1 MRKQKEDMQVNVAGI
16 RRNIKNLAHN
26 YSDAQ
31 VKVREA
37 TSNDPWGPSAT
48 IMAEIADLTYN
59 VVAFSEIM
67 QMIWKRL
74 NDHGKNWRHVFKAL
88 LLLDYL
94 IKTGTEKVAQQCK
107 ENIFAIQTLREFSYF
122 EEGKDQGTHVR
133 EKSSQLVNLLK
144 DDERLKNERVKALK
158 AKERFAQH
166 PSGFGSDGYIDGPTH
181 RDMPPGWQEE
191 PKPVSELEMVRP
203 QTAGEEELQLQLA
216 MAMSREEAE
225 QEEAKRRSDDVRL
238 QLALSQ
244 SEQDFKDQT
253 VKPTGVKKEEPQS
266 HLLDLL
272 DISLGATSIS
282 SPPLGAMGGTG
293 DPWGTP
299 ARAASQLSDPW
310 SGTSSPQIDPWQPA
324 ASMRAANASVPLGAV
339 GGIGSN
345 GGDAW
350 ALTRTQSPSVASGSS
365 TEGWLHSN
373 GGGGAGAGAV
383 GGAVILNGNS
393 VGAGAIGG
401 LDPWLSKGNALGG
414 AAAAAAEKVEPA
426 DPWLTETSIKPVS
439 LAPLAAAPTVDPWA
453 PKAGAAAND
462 DPWKNTGMSS
472 VKKPSPDMDEFDI
485 ITNRNKTG
493 DLLTNNLTSAFN
505 NNNASLLDE
514 MDPLSATNSTL
525 NATTTST
532 NTSKQMKT
540 PQSFLG
546 ENSSLV
552 NLDNLIKPVQT
563 QSQAGNAAYNPFSDT
578 VIPPKTN
585 LFQQQQPAVPS
596 INQLKQQ
603 QPFAMTMNQDPW
615 APVTNSTN
623 TSQLTRNLF
632 NDYDDSDDFASI
644 HSNDNFHNNFLNNKQ
659 VSSSG
664 NSNIKPTL
672 QYSKSDYDVFNPKAF
687 STTTDF
693 FTYNNSNNNNNKNGN
708 AYRSQHDGPHQFQ
721 TQVQIHSQSVD
732 NIRNMQ
738 IASDSDAEL
747 FDSASTTTLHQPVAN
762 TAHSGVFRTTTN
774 NSNPLSLQPP
784 LAPPPPINQFQPFTD
799 FGNEAK
805 EDFETFNNTFN
816 NSNRT
821 SNNNGNETFNNT
833 FINNSNAFTSASST
847 FNSNFNNKF
856 TNTNN
861 SSNNNNQLSNY
872 SYDLTSTQQPVAKY
886 PTVPLTSSYSNALTA
901 ALADTPGIK
910 IAPVQLPM
918 PATTTMPFNYGAS
931 TVGNVIGSGFES
943 GGGGSL
949 FNYGFYEANPSILSN
964 NNNSNNMNNFSN
976 TVSHNNALFSTS
988 SSLMGNCKLENNNNM
1003 PWMNPEAASSSN
1015 PFLS

>member
-1 MRKQKEDMQVNVAGI
+1 MRKQKEDMQVNVAGL

-74 NDHGKNWRHVFKAL
+74 NDHGKNWRHVYKAL
-88 LLLDYL
+88 ILLEYL

-107 ENIFAIQTLREFSYF
+107 ENIFAIQTLREFVYF

-133 EKSSQLVNLLK
+133 EKAKQLVNLLK

-191 PKPVSELEMVRP
+191 PKPVSELELVRP

-253 VKPTGVKKEEPQS
+253 VPAAAPKKEEPQS

-282 SPPLGAMGGTG
+282 SPPLGATGGSG
-293 DPWGTP
+293 DPWATP

-324 ASMRAANASVPLGAV
+324 AAMRTAIAPAPLGAV

-345 GGDAW
+345 GDDAW
-350 ALTRTQSPSVASGSS
+350 GLTRTQSPSVASGSS

-373 GGGGAGAGAV
+373 GAGIAGAAGGAA
-383 GGAVILNGNS
+383 ILNGNS
-393 VGAGAIGG
+393 IGGGAIGG
-401 LDPWLSKGNALGG
+401 LDPWLSKTGAIGG
-414 AAAAAAEKVEPA
+414 AAAAERVEPT
-426 DPWLTETSIKPVS
+426 DPWLTESVKPVTM
-439 LAPLAAAPTVDPWA
+439 APLGAAPNVDPWA
-453 PKAGAAAND
+453 PKAGATSD
-462 DPWKNTGMSS
+462 DPWKSNQTNA
-472 VKKPSPDMDEFDI
+472 VKPSPDLDEFDI
-485 ITNRNKTG
+485 ITNRNKAG
-493 DLLTNNLTSAFN
+493 DLLTNNLISASN

-514 MDPLSATNSTL
+514 MDPLSATNSSL
-525 NATTTST
+525 NASST
-532 NTSKQMKT
+532 NTNKQLKT

-615 APVTNSTN
+615 APVANSTN
-623 TSQLTRNLF
+623 ASQSSRNF
-632 NDYDDSDDFASI
+632 FTDYDSDDFTSFNS
-644 HSNDNFHNNFLNNKQ
+644 SNEHNHNDILNNSNNSNNKQ
-659 VSSSG
+659 T
-664 NSNIKPTL
+664 NNNYNNNNKQAM
-672 QYSKSDYDVFNPKAF
+672 QYSKSDYDVFNSSFA
-687 STTTDF
+687 SSSDF
-693 FTYNNSNNNNNKNGN
+693 FIYPNNNNNNCNTK
-708 AYRSQHDGPHQFQ
+708 SQHDGPHQFQ

-738 IASDSDAEL
+738 IASDSDTEL
-747 FDSASTTTLHQPVAN
+747 HEKASTTTLRSFQGNVNNN
-762 TAHSGVFRTTTN
+762 TLRFQSTLAPTTT
-774 NSNPLSLQPP
+774 
-784 LAPPPPINQFQPFTD
+784 QFQPFAD
-799 FGNEAK
+799 FTNAIK
-805 EDFETFNNTFN
+805 PDFPSANT
-816 NSNRT
+816 
-821 SNNNGNETFNNT
+821 
-833 FINNSNAFTSASST
+833 
-847 FNSNFNNKF
+847 NF
-856 TNTNN
+856 NTNN
-861 SSNNNNQLSNY
+861 INNNNNPLSNY
-872 SYDLTSTQQPVAKY
+872 AFGQPPADSANDKY
-886 PTVPLTSSYSNALTA
+886 PAASLTSSYSNALTA

-910 IAPVQLPM
+910 IAPVSMLPTS
-918 PATTTMPFNYGAS
+918 ATTMQTTFGYAAGFGNSFDNNGGA
-931 TVGNVIGSGFES
+931 GGA
-943 GGGGSL
+943 GGGSL
-949 FNYGFYEANPSILSN
+949 FNYGFFDANSSMNHNHN
-964 NNNSNNMNNFSN
+964 NNNFGNNIDN
-976 TVSHNNALFSTS
+976 NNAIFSTS
-988 SSLMGNCKLENNNNM
+988 TLSSLSNCKLENNNNM